1 MRVPLDPFIGEVE
14 LAKQS
19 DALSRLRQTCCL
31 GISSEALM
39 PQILEEMHRIIPS
52 ERIHFAWT
60 DDVGT
65 IVNA

>member
-1 MRVPLDPFIGEVE
+1 
-14 LAKQS
+14 
-19 DALSRLRQTCCL
+19 
-31 GISSEALM
+31 M